1 MKMTQSSI
9 CKDLNQVKNI
19 TIRKMVATLAGKLG
33 KRPMILLV
41 LIATSV
47 VFLAAPTASVRRPVS
62 FTIQINYNSP
72 REVVKKQMKKNRKIP
87 HREVKSANCVI
98 VDSI

>member
-9 CKDLNQVKNI
+9 CKDLNKVKNI

-47 VFLAAPTASVRRPVS
+47 VFLAAQTA
-62 FTIQINYNSP
+62 
-72 REVVKKQMKKNRKIP
+72 
-87 HREVKSANCVI
+87 
-98 VDSI
+98 